1 MTQRSRVASG
11 LVAGDLLSFRVRGM
25 IDGGSRATFSHSAAR
40 TGLAGWGLFRLRE
53 TSRRFPRGL
62 EDKRC
67 LQSCRLGRAAHLQTV
82 ALGCALIT
90 PGVLLDQMGAGLRDL
105 ALE

>member
-1 MTQRSRVASG
+1 MGGRARPGPFCGSHRIGG
-11 LVAGDLLSFRVRGM
+11 L
-25 IDGGSRATFSHSAAR
+25 
-40 TGLAGWGLFRLRE
+40 GLAVLAHSIAACSARVGMQL
-53 TSRRFPRGL
+53 
-62 EDKRC
+62 C

>member
-1 MTQRSRVASG
+1 MGGRARPGPFCGSHRIGG
-11 LVAGDLLSFRVRGM
+11 L
-25 IDGGSRATFSHSAAR
+25 
-40 TGLAGWGLFRLRE
+40 GLAVLAHSIAACSARVGMQL
-53 TSRRFPRGL
+53 
-62 EDKRC
+62 C

-90 PGVLLDQMGAGLRDL
+90 PGVLLDQVGAGLRDL